1 MFRSRFFSTAGE
13 KVAKLLAAGEDELR
27 REKFDAAVALFSEA
41 AEEAEHAERGER
53 LSLTTRVQNRLGYG
67 WAAVGEAERAKAA
80 FRRGGEA
87 AREAGEAEA
96 LASALVNEAAVEAGE
111 GEEGVARALGRV
123 REARKIREGRMAAT
137 APAVLDVVLDEAR
150 LMAMAGEENRGLV
163 EEALEKSEAVEEE
176 EVAAHL
182 KRRALGMLVESA
194 VRGGWRL
201 DEKRLREAEAG
212 DEELQRMAATYL
224 VGQKQPGEAVLLLR
238 KMEQT
243 MEVMTQT
250 GMLLMASNR
259 EEEAR
264 EVLEKALREA
274 EKQLGNTSVGLA
286 KPLWLLA
293 QSNVKRH
300 PQEAQK
306 QLLRVLELVKK
317 QQGQEEFAARITH
330 QLAAVSLAQG
340 LPNQTTFY
348 LRQALRLAEA
358 CGDAALVEAIGR
370 DLNTPIKKKQ

>member
-1 MFRSRFFSTAGE
+1 M
-13 KVAKLLAAGEDELR
+13 
-27 REKFDAAVALFSEA
+27 
-41 AEEAEHAERGER
+41 
-53 LSLTTRVQNRLGYG
+53 
-67 WAAVGEAERAKAA
+67 
-80 FRRGGEA
+80 
-87 AREAGEAEA
+87 
-96 LASALVNEAAVEAGE
+96 
-111 GEEGVARALGRV
+111 ARALGRV

-150 LMAMAGEENRGLV
+150 LMGMAGEENRVLV

-250 GMLLMASNR
+250 GMLLMATNR

-293 QSNVKRH
+293 QSNAKRH